1 MDERLK
7 NDTNQ
12 AESPDPPD
20 RRSPIPQQV
29 LWSSPAVTG
38 AIRVGDQDGTEFE
51 KDGDFLAGDTVAPNF
66 EPFRLI
72 LPPFIQMGY
81 RIIPPM
87 LKNPPAKVSTQN
99 AGSLANRIVDC
110 AYLDEDLADA
120 LSELPSDCKIGLAGE
135 AFRIYVESPKVIS
148 NERKDTL
155 QVSGVPGRDG
165 RDRVRDRDGDRGKAA
180 GDEAKPHVDWNAGFR
195 TTEARSWGLDGGIWK

>member
-1 MDERLK
+1 MDDRLK
-7 NDTNQ
+7 GNLDQ

-20 RRSPIPQQV
+20 RRSPIPTQV
-29 LWSSPAVTG
+29 LWSSPASAG
-38 AIRVGDQDGTEFE
+38 AIRVGDPDGTEFE
-51 KDGDFLAGDTVAPNF
+51 KDGDFLAGDTVADF

-87 LKNPPAKVSTQN
+87 LKNPPAKVSPRN
-99 AGSLANRIVDC
+99 AAFLAGQIVDC
-110 AYLDEDLADA
+110 AYMDADLADA

-135 AFRIYVESPKVIS
+135 AFRIYVESPKVVL

-165 RDRVRDRDGDRGKAA
+165 RDRVRDRDGDRGKDP
-180 GDEAKPHVDWNAGFR
+180 GDQAKPHVDWNAGFR